1 MKVAGIE
8 VKSEE
13 ECDGEDKEVARHDD
27 NEDGGRVVKKEE
39 EDSKVKGETSPSL
52 SQIGGQEQPNREE
65 PSDVPMADADSDQ
78 ESGRKL
84 KSAEAQ
90 ERSDGLVG
98 AKGDSDS
105 DSGDSD
111 GSESSAGFESN

>member
-8 VKSEE
+8 VKGEE
-13 ECDGEDKEVARHDD
+13 ECDEEDKEVARHDD
-27 NEDGGRVVKKEE
+27 DEDGGRVVEKKEEE

-52 SQIGGQEQPNREE
+52 SQVGDQEQPNREE

-98 AKGDSDS
+98 AKEDS
-105 DSGDSD
+105 DSGGSD
-111 GSESSAGFESN
+111 GSEGSPGFESN